1 MVCGID
7 EWGTGIKTDV
17 AFTAMDYRPVFSAH
31 LQCLYDFRE
40 ATKRHNLLERIC
52 TKLYDVGQYVI
63 SLFTDQLS
71 VI

>member
-7 EWGTGIKTDV
+7 EWGTDIKTNI
-17 AFTAMDYRPVFSAH
+17 AFTAMDYCPVFSAY
-31 LQCLYDFRE
+31 LQCLCDFQE
-40 ATKRHNLLERIC
+40 ATKRHNLLDRIC